1 MDNGNEEGLEKK
13 MDDKSVDTET
23 GFNKSMEKV
32 MSLLVDMSGQLSSM
46 ETLFNKRI
54 MHADYEDKVIDQLHA
69 ELQKY
74 KEDLY
79 SQLARPILLDII
91 EMRDSI
97 MRVAAEYLKKPEG
110 QQSIPNH
117 VFEGYTYDL
126 QDILEKNNVEVYR
139 SKKGDNFIPV
149 RQKAVKK
156 EATDDEG
163 LHGKIAESLS
173 SGYCYGGRV
182 ISAESVSVY
191 FYQKNSEN

>member
-1 MDNGNEEGLEKK
+1 MDNGNEEVLEKK

-91 EMRDSI
+91 EMRESI
-97 MRVAAEYLKKPEG
+97 MRVAAEYL
-110 QQSIPNH
+110 
-117 VFEGYTYDL
+117 
-126 QDILEKNNVEVYR
+126 
-139 SKKGDNFIPV
+139 
-149 RQKAVKK
+149 
-156 EATDDEG
+156 
-163 LHGKIAESLS
+163 
-173 SGYCYGGRV
+173 
-182 ISAESVSVY
+182 
-191 FYQKNSEN
+191 